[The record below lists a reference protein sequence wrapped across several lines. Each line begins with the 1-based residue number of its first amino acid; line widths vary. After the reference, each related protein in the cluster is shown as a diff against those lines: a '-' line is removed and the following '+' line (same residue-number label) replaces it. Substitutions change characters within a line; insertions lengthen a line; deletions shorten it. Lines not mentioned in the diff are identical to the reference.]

1 MYAEPTPFRSQR
13 SGLFSSSSHT
23 PLLPSSIF
31 APPPRIKTA
40 RHEYS
45 GIGRARP
52 VASPGY
58 IRLGGRL
65 FCLFSSTSLRPG
77 TSLRP
82 FRPFFT
88 RQLTFQRRQPLLHL
102 HQPCRETTCDL
113 PGSRTG
119 RRRNSK
125 RLHSGEVTHRAR
137 RSHDFGFHCSALL

>member
-1 MYAEPTPFRSQR
+1 MLNQLPFAAR
-13 SGLFSSSSHT
+13 GPDCFLPHHT
-23 PLLPSSIF
+23 PPSSPLRSLP
-31 APPPRIKTA
+31 PPPRIKTA

-52 VASPGY
+52 VASSGY
-58 IRLGGRL
+58 IRLGGRH

-82 FRPFFT
+82 FRPFFI

-102 HQPCRETTCDL
+102 PQPCRETTCDL
-113 PGSRTG
+113 PGSRTS

-125 RLHSGEVTHRAR
+125 RLHSGEATHRAR
-137 RSHDFGFHCSALL
+137 RSLDFGFHCSALL